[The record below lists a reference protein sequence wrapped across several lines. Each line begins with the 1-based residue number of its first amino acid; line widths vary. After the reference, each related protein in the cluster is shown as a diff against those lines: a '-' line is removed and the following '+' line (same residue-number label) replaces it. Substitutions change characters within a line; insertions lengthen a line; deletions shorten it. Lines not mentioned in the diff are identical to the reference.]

1 VKNNKS
7 LFIFSFNMK
16 LFLKRILIFGTIF
29 FFVEKSLCYFVY
41 QSPEKEYDKRL
52 QMVLEGQ
59 MDKDIIILGSSR
71 GANNISAKQLENQTG
86 LSSYNLSYRGS
97 DIAFHE
103 FVLESLLK
111 FNRSPKIVL
120 LCIDNSSEFVLE
132 KSLSF
137 RYDRL
142 SPLKKYN
149 YINNILI
156 QRNKKSYFSK
166 FFYSLRIDRQ
176 DFSFK
181 KANVLPV
188 NIMTSH
194 GSKLLNAKPNS
205 NLLFGEKPR
214 AYNKTSEQLDK
225 LNAFEAIKELCS
237 LNNIDLYFVFTPSY
251 AKFDTSFYNRF
262 KTLRS
267 RGEHIVVYDTVSGI
281 YKNKNLFRDS
291 THMFKNGA
299 ELFTSELSVLINRNK

>member
-1 VKNNKS
+1 
-7 LFIFSFNMK
+7 MK
-16 LFLKRILIFGTIF
+16 LFLKHILIFGIVF
-29 FFVEKSLCYFVY
+29 FLVEKGLCYFVY

-52 QMVLEGQ
+52 QMILEGQ

-97 DIAFHE
+97 NIIFHE

-111 FNRSPKIVL
+111 FNSSPKIVL
-120 LCIDNSSEFVLE
+120 LCIDNGYEFVSE
-132 KSLSF
+132 KSLNF

-142 SPLKKYN
+142 NPLKNYN

-166 FFYSLRIDRQ
+166 FFCSLRVDRQ
-176 DFSFK
+176 DFSFNK
-181 KANVLPV
+181 VNVLPV

-205 NLLFGEKPR
+205 DLLFGEKPKV
-214 AYNKTSEQLDK
+214 YNKALEQLDK

-251 AKFDTSFYNRF
+251 ADFDISFYNRF
-262 KTLRS
+262 KTLTNRA
-267 RGEHIVVYDTVSGI
+267 EHLVIYDTVSGI

-299 ELFTSELSVLINRNK
+299 ELFTSEISVLINQSK